1 MKVLVFG
8 SRGWIGTQFTALLDA
23 ATDVEW
29 VQAESRADDVEAVRR
44 EIDTSDPT
52 HVISLIGR
60 THGPG
65 ASTIDYLEGDGKLRE
80 NVRDNLFSPV
90 VLALVCRDA
99 GVHFTYLGTGCIFDS
114 GSADPSSMRA
124 FKELD
129 MPNYFGSSYSTV
141 KGFTD
146 RLMPLL
152 GDHVLNL
159 RIRMPITGKRH
170 SRNFITKITTY
181 ERICSMPNSM
191 SVMPEL
197 LPAALDLMR
206 RSYVGTLNF
215 TNPGTISHNEILE
228 LYRDIVDPTF
238 KWSNFSLEDQDQLLA
253 SGRSN
258 NMLDTG
264 KLSEACPEIRPIREA
279 VEACLRAYA

>member
-1 MKVLVFG
+1 MKILVFG
-8 SRGWIGTQFTALLDA
+8 SRGWIGQQFTALLDTA
-23 ATDVEW
+23 SDVEW
-29 VQAESRADDVEAVRR
+29 LPAESRADDVDAVRR
-44 EIDTSDPT
+44 EIGTSKPT

-65 ASTIDYLEGDGKLRE
+65 VPTIDYLEGEGRLRE
-80 NVRDNLFSPV
+80 NVKDNLFSPV

-114 GSADPSSMRA
+114 GCDDPAIMRA
-124 FKELD
+124 FEESD
-129 MPNYFGSSYSTV
+129 VPNYFGSSYSTV

-152 GDHVLNL
+152 GNHVLNL

-170 SRNFITKITTY
+170 PRNFITKITTY

-191 SVMPEL
+191 SVLPEL

-215 TNPGTISHNEILE
+215 TNPGTISHNEILA
-228 LYRDIVDPTF
+228 LYRDIVDPMFT
-238 KWSNFSLEDQDQLLA
+238 WSNFSLEDQDQLLA

-258 NMLDTG
+258 NKLDTE
-264 KLSEACPEIRPIREA
+264 KLSQACPGIRPIHDA
-279 VEACLRAYA
+279 VKACLEAYA